1 MRAEQDAAFAESAR
15 RDREKIEMRVR
26 EEKAAEEAKRLE
38 EEKAMQEEERKRQR
52 AQVKRSWRKLRRGEL
67 IPAEAKELR
76 MGIRL
81 GDGERL
87 MRGFAKADS
96 VTALHA
102 FVDAH
107 LVPAEEISEKDQVI
121 FDQGEDDEYE
131 IVRMIEDAGQSADE
145 WWGFKLFTAYPRR
158 EVAWTPGTKLAE
170 IPGLEQGG
178 QLVVEMVDVDRRRS
192 SESQRVGD
200 GDDSDGYET
209 E

>member
-1 MRAEQDAAFAESAR
+1 MR
-15 RDREKIEMRVR
+15 K
-26 EEKAAEEAKRLE
+26 EEAAEEAKRLE
-38 EEKAMQEEERKRQR
+38 EEKALKEEERKQQR
-52 AQVKRSWRKLRRGEL
+52 AELKRSWRKLRRAEL
-67 IPAEAKELR
+67 IPAETKELR

-87 MRGFAKADS
+87 MRGFAKIDS
-96 VTALHA
+96 VTALYA

-107 LVPAEEISEKDQVI
+107 LVPAEEISEKDEAVSAGG
-121 FDQGEDDEYE
+121 DGEQEVE
-131 IVRMIEDAGQSADE
+131 RMVSDAGQSADE

-158 EVAWTPGTKLAE
+158 EVAWTPGTKLVD

-178 QLVVEMVDVDRRRS
+178 QLVVEMVDVDQRRS
-192 SESQRVGD
+192 LESQRVGD